1 MNNKEFIAALAD
13 KTGYSLDKTQKL
25 VKTVFSVMG
34 DNFELGEPILI
45 NGFGTFEVKKRLERV
60 MTNPATGVRMLIPP
74 KLVLGFRPT
83 ASIKEKLKKGGNE

>member
-34 DNFELGEPILI
+34 DNFEVGEPILI
-45 NGFGTFEVKKRLERV
+45 NGFGTKS
-60 MTNPATGVRMLIPP
+60 P
-74 KLVLGFRPT
+74 KT
-83 ASIKEKLKKGGNE
+83 IN